1 MPTTPKGLSAFDPE
15 QVPLP
20 HGCEV
25 SLRRTVAHGDTE
37 LPMGTVGRITGHPA
51 EGRVQVTIVGRGVF
65 ELPRPD
71 VAPRTDGQLRHA
83 VHRASVE
90 AALGPCALA
99 RATVGSRAWGLSDAG
114 SDHDTRGVM
123 LWPFPWASARGRV
136 PDVVVS
142 TDGSHT
148 LWEVGRTIDQAL
160 RADPNTLEMLFVP
173 EREALDPLADVL
185 FDARQA
191 FVSRRIYG
199 SFGRYAVAQ
208 AKKLRQSLRLARHRA
223 DVLQWLR
230 ADASAGLDAVAER
243 LAREAVTESG
253 PTRKDEVLRAK
264 QYLKQLYRSMFDQG
278 LLAASSFDALADF
291 ARTDADDLELPRELR
306 PKNAYNLLR
315 IVSCAVQWLRTGEP
329 LIAAE
334 GELRDRLLSIK
345 RGEVDLETSLRW
357 TDTAAEG
364 LDAARDESV
373 LPAEPDYARAD
384 AVLLTLRTEA
394 ARRWLDDEP
403 GPWGRDAP
411 RIPAPLGEAQSSS
424 Q

>member
-1 MPTTPKGLSAFDPE
+1 MSDPKLPRGLRSLDPE
-15 QVPLP
+15 RVPLP

-25 SLRRTVAHGDTE
+25 SLRRSVAHGDAE
-37 LPMGTVGRITGHPA
+37 IPMGTIGRVTGHAAP
-51 EGRVQVTIVGRGVF
+51 GRVQVTVVGRGAF
-65 ELPRPD
+65 ELARAD
-71 VAPRTDGQLRHA
+71 IAPRTDGQLRHA
-83 VHRASVE
+83 LERANVE
-90 AALGPCALA
+90 AALSPCVLA
-99 RATVGSRAWGLSDAG
+99 RATVGSRAWGLSDAS

-123 LWPFPWASARGRV
+123 LWPFSWASARGRV

-142 TDGSHT
+142 ADGSHT
-148 LWEVGRTIDQAL
+148 VWEVGRTIEQAL

-173 EREALDPLADVL
+173 ERETLDPLAEVL
-185 FDARQA
+185 FDAREA

-223 DVLQWLR
+223 DVLEWLR
-230 ADASAGLDAVAER
+230 ADPSQGLDAVADR
-243 LAREAVTESG
+243 LAAEAVSEAG
-253 PTRKDEVLRAK
+253 EVRADERLRAK

-278 LLAASSFDALADF
+278 LLAACSFDALADF
-291 ARTDADDLELPRELR
+291 ARTDADSFELPRELR

-334 GELRDRLLSIK
+334 GDLRDRLLSIK

-357 TDTAAEG
+357 TDVAAEG

-373 LPAEPDYARAD
+373 LPEEPGYARAD
-384 AVLLTLRTEA
+384 AVLLELRTEA
-394 ARRWLDDEP
+394 ARRWLHRAP
-403 GPWGRDAP
+403 GPWGADAAEV
-411 RIPAPLGEAQSSS
+411 ISTS
-424 Q
+424 